1 MAKKLFWGLI
11 FLLATLSAYLAAD
24 LISVHLKTIWD
35 VAPTNF
41 RTPPQGKK
49 SSEKNGNLK
58 QYYKIIAQRDL
69 FQLQPGKKNGLQEKE
84 EEEEKV
90 APITDLKLKLLG
102 TMLGKGIMPFAIILD
117 KKTKKQ
123 DLYTEGDEIGPA
135 LILKIYRQKVILE
148 HKGVEEMLLAFDEI
162 DSSLDA
168 SLALSE
174 EPTDEKRSGRAKLP
188 TKLGKKVGQNHWVLN
203 RGDVQDVINNSSQLL
218 TQVRIIPHFE
228 KGNIDQPDGFQ
239 VANIRPRSF
248 FDTMGLRNGDIIK
261 SVNREPV
268 DNPEKAFEAYQKFKK
283 ESQIEVVVL
292 RNNKEVTLRYDVK
305 D

>member
-1 MAKKLFWGLI
+1 MAKKSFWVLI

-24 LISVHLKTIWD
+24 LISVHLKTVLD

-41 RTPPQGKK
+41 HTPPQGEK
-49 SSEKNGNLK
+49 SSPKNGNLK
-58 QYYKIIAQRDL
+58 KYYKIIAQRDL
-69 FQLQPGKKNGLQEKE
+69 FQLQPSKKNGLQEKE

-102 TMLGKGIMPFAIILD
+102 TMMGKGIMPFAIILD

-123 DLYTEGDEIGPA
+123 NLYTEGDEIGPA

-148 HKGVEEMLLAFDEI
+148 HEGVEEMLLAFEEM
-162 DSSLDA
+162 DSLLDTT
-168 SLALSE
+168 LELSE
-174 EPTDEKRSGRAKLP
+174 ESADKKQPTSTKLP
-188 TKLGKKVGQNHWVLN
+188 TKLGKKIGQNHWILN
-203 RGDVQDVINNSSQLL
+203 RGEVQDVINNSSQLL

-228 KGNIDQPDGFQ
+228 KGNIEQPDGFQ

-292 RNNKEVTLRYDVK
+292 RNNKEVTLQYDVN